1 MNAIPVA
8 PPPQGSPARVLV
20 AEDDFELRRMMVRAL
35 RKDGYEIVEA
45 TDGIELLE
53 RVADTYYDDK
63 DGRPYDVIVTDIRMP
78 GWSGMQV
85 LHGFRGRAEATP
97 VILVTAF
104 GDEQTHRL
112 AEKLGAVCVLD
123 KPFDMDD
130 LRMIVLNTVK
140 RQYAASAAISAHVH

>member
-1 MNAIPVA
+1 MTLTTANNPASTD
-8 PPPQGSPARVLV
+8 PPRVLV

-45 TDGIELLE
+45 IDGIELLE
-53 RVADTYYDDK
+53 RVADTLFDTS
-63 DGRPYDVIVTDIRMP
+63 GRLFDVIVTDIRMP

-85 LHGFRGRAEATP
+85 LHGFRGKTDMTP

-112 AEKLGAVCVLD
+112 AHELGAVCVLD

-130 LRMIVLNTVK
+130 LRMVVLNTLNEHAGSSEV
-140 RQYAASAAISAHVH
+140 RPPNAS